1 MKRSLNALVFVA
13 ALAMLISWTVWAG
26 AQMAKPQEITVTGT
40 VLKDGRLQ
48 DEQGQAY
55 TLVHDENTL
64 QLMNHVGE
72 KVEIQGTVEEGRE
85 GQNTIKIEVFGLVTC
100 KSQKPSGQF
109 ALSDG

>member
-72 KVEIQGTVEEGRE
+72 KVEIQGTVEEGRQ
-85 GQNTIKIEVFGLVTC
+85 GQKTIKIEVFGLVTT
-100 KSQKPSGQF
+100 
-109 ALSDG
+109 